1 VAFPPKEARMKTHIH
16 VAAACV
22 ALAATGAFADHT
34 ATHCGKSA
42 AADGMRARVATIQAQ
57 IDKLELTA
65 DRAEQRALAELNM
78 KHLQEA
84 VTQLR
89 KRELS
94 PGCRIELM
102 SSLLEALVR
111 NQQVALAEPAR

>member
-1 VAFPPKEARMKTHIH
+1 MKTAIRL
-16 VAAACV
+16 AAACI
-22 ALAATGAFADHT
+22 AFAATGALADHT
-34 ATHCGKSA
+34 AAHCGKNA
-42 AADGMRARVATIQAQ
+42 AADGMRARIATIQLQ
-57 IDKLELTA
+57 VDRLEVTA

-89 KRELS
+89 KRELP

-102 SSLLEALVR
+102 GSLLEALVR
-111 NQQVALAEPAR
+111 NQQVALADPAR

>member
-1 VAFPPKEARMKTHIH
+1 MKTHFRI
-16 VAAACV
+16 AAACV

-34 ATHCGKSA
+34 ADHCDKNPA
-42 AADGMRARVATIQAQ
+42 VDGMRARIATIQAQ
-57 IDKLELTA
+57 VDKLELTA
-65 DRAEQRALAELNM
+65 DRAGQRAIAELNM

-84 VTQLR
+84 TVQLR
-89 KRELS
+89 KRDLS

>member
-1 VAFPPKEARMKTHIH
+1 MRPIIE

-42 AADGMRARVATIQAQ
+42 AADGMRARIATIQAQ
-57 IDKLELTA
+57 IDKLEFTA

-84 VTQLR
+84 VAQLR
-89 KRELS
+89 KRDLS
-94 PGCRIELM
+94 PGCRMELM

-111 NQQVALAEPAR
+111 NQQVALAETAR